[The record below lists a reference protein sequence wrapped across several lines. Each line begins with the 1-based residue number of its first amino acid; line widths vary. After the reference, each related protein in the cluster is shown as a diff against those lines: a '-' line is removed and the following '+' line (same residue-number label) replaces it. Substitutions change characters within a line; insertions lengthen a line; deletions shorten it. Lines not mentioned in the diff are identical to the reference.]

1 MPTVVQAAGS
11 GRAMQSGA
19 SVLQA
24 NANSEKAATVYY
36 GKNNSNSPAAWR
48 VIGYNGSSGMASTAG
63 NMTLLSAGNM
73 GTSSYGNEYGGNNIY
88 ASSILKSKVNDIAS
102 KLTEQEQDAVVERT
116 LEVGKYNGDSTAG
129 VADTQV
135 DNALLWPLSTVEA
148 KQLNSSLRQLDTTNT
163 GWAIYRWWLR
173 SPGYYVDHAAYVSG
187 NGNVD
192 SYGGFV
198 PSVYGVR
205 PAFYLNLDSVLFT
218 SAATGGKSGGS
229 DSASA
234 GALNPVSDY
243 NGTEWKLTLL
253 DKSREEFAIG
263 TTGIDGNTL
272 TVGYSGALVGENEYV
287 SAVVTD
293 GSKNLTYY
301 GRLKHT
307 ATPGDENGTISVT
320 LPDNFNSNTDTLYL
334 FSEQYNGNKA
344 TDYASKLQKVS
355 LEKNAYAIINNLT
368 DITSSNPSTY
378 RLMSEDKDY
387 TADLSVTGDFMLPEE
402 VLVAVDDTIFDM
414 GADTYTYD
422 SASGAFLLKA
432 SAINGDIIIE
442 ASGKTDIKAPN
453 VTATVSDG
461 ENPPVAYTSTWTNN
475 DVTFTV
481 SGASAPSGIA
491 KYQYSADGGKDWN
504 DMTANPE
511 TAEADIEPASVTEA
525 ALTVST
531 ESADTNG
538 TSYIFRAVSNAG
550 TEGTQTGSVVVKID
564 KTNPAVTVSGNT
576 EAYLRSDNVAI
587 TASDELSGVAR
598 VEVSAG
604 YSGSYTDI
612 TDSYESGYKI
622 TSNGT
627 YTFRVTDE
635 AGNEV
640 TDSILYDK
648 IDTEKPAAVITARSG
663 SAPYTSG
670 EWTNSDV
677 TLSASN
683 TNTANLG
690 ETGFEYKEGDGEWQ
704 TYNGSI
710 TISQDTGE
718 NGTVYTFRAISASGV
733 ESEEA
738 SITVKLDKTA
748 PDGDIKIRKNSV
760 KDFINNI
767 SFNLFFRESVDVE
780 ITAEDALSGMR
791 SIEYHRS
798 ERILTEQDIAGISDW
813 TDYASVISE
822 TAQDAEKFIYYV
834 RITDQAGNVSCFASN
849 GAAFDL
855 TPPVISG
862 VTEGEVYYTTQ
873 KVQAADA
880 NLDSVTVND
889 TSVAAETFLAGN
901 TDATYR
907 ILAKDRAD
915 NESAVTVTMRPTASL
930 AEAIA
935 GITLENVT
943 SEHEE
948 KLQKYLTGLNIRLE
962 DENATEEEK
971 AIIQGLAEDAQKLL
985 DRIEAARQ
993 AGSTEP
999 IQKAETITPD
1009 TVMLTDRETL
1019 EAAQGDIEYA
1029 LTNYGRNYTQE
1040 ESARLDKIQ
1049 QQSKTA
1055 IAVIQRVEAVESAIA
1070 ALPDS
1075 VSPDDTETEMQIYAV
1090 RDMYNALSVYEQ
1102 SLVSRESSEKLERLL
1117 AQLKDY
1123 RIIQGSSIWTRGS
1136 TAGHTV
1142 TANGA
1147 YSKFTGIKVD
1157 GEAVSEEQY
1166 MAESGSTVITLR
1178 PDYLSTLSTGSHTIT
1193 VLYTDGEATG
1203 TFTVVEKPAD
1213 QSQPTE
1219 PSDSTQLSKSTQSDQ
1234 TAQPIQTTQPDQTT
1248 QQDRTASRNSAS
1260 PSTGDD
1266 LHGTFLMMLMLI
1278 SSGAAVVLVM
1288 RKAGR
1293 RGRR

>member
-1 MPTVVQAAGS
+1 M
-11 GRAMQSGA
+11 
-19 SVLQA
+19 
-24 NANSEKAATVYY
+24 
-36 GKNNSNSPAAWR
+36 
-48 VIGYNGSSGMASTAG
+48 
-63 NMTLLSAGNM
+63 
-73 GTSSYGNEYGGNNIY
+73 
-88 ASSILKSKVNDIAS
+88 
-102 KLTEQEQDAVVERT
+102 
-116 LEVGKYNGDSTAG
+116 
-129 VADTQV
+129 ADTQV

-253 DKSREEFAIG
+253 DKSREGFAIG

-293 GSKNLTYY
+293 GSKNITYY
-301 GRLKHT
+301 VRLKHT

-320 LPDNFNSNTDTLYL
+320 
-334 FSEQYNGNKA
+334 
-344 TDYASKLQKVS
+344 
-355 LEKNAYAIINNLT
+355 
-368 DITSSNPSTY
+368 
-378 RLMSEDKDY
+378 
-387 TADLSVTGDFMLPEE
+387 LPEE

-422 SASGAFLLKA
+422 STSGAFLLKD

-461 ENPPVAYTSTWTNN
+461 ENPPVAYTGTWTNN

-504 DMTANPE
+504 DMTANPA

-525 ALTVST
+525 AMTVST

-564 KTNPAVTVSGNT
+564 KTNPAVSVSGNT
-576 EAYLRSDNVAI
+576 EAYLRSDNVAV

-604 YSGSYTDI
+604 DSGSYTDI

-648 IDTEKPAAVITARSG
+648 IDTEKPAAVIAAKSG

-670 EWTNSDV
+670 EWMNSDV
-677 TLSASN
+677 TLSVSN

-690 ETGFEYKEGDGEWQ
+690 ETGFEYKEGDGEWR

-710 TISQDTGE
+710 TVSQDTGE

-733 ESEEA
+733 EGEGA
-738 SITVKLDKTA
+738 FITVKLDKTA

-798 ERILTEQDIAGISDW
+798 EKVLTEQDIAGISDW
-813 TDYASVISE
+813 TDYASVIRE

-834 RITDQAGNVSCFASN
+834 KITDQAGNVSCFASN

-855 TPPVISG
+855 TSPVISG

-930 AEAIA
+930 VEAIA

-948 KLQKYLTGLNIRLE
+948 KLQKYLTGLNIRLG

-985 DRIEAARQ
+985 NRIEAARQ

-1075 VSPDDTETEMQIYAV
+1075 VRPDDTETEMQIYAA
-1090 RDMYNALSVYEQ
+1090 RDMYDALSVYEQ

-1123 RIIQGSSIWTRGS
+1123 RIIQSSSIWIRGS

-1157 GEAVSEEQY
+1157 GEA
-1166 MAESGSTVITLR
+1166 
-1178 PDYLSTLSTGSHTIT
+1178 
-1193 VLYTDGEATG
+1193 TG
-1203 TFTVVEKPAD
+1203 TFTVVEKPAE

-1219 PSDSTQLSKSTQSDQ
+1219 PSDSTQLSQSTQSDQ
-1234 TAQPIQTTQPDQTT
+1234 TAQPIQTTQPDQTA

-1293 RGRR
+1293 RGRRWGFGLCSAGPGLRMLFYLGRFYALKYYSKFGNTNIGNARMDMETAFEQTQADPIVKCGIKNKEIINWHSMLDMANNSCYITSRTRKIHRVYPYAGKQKQIF